1 MILYRFAHH
10 KFAHDLSGTGAKLKG
25 GRWNLT
31 GTAVVYTSSSIS
43 LALLETLANTGSFQE
58 LQLYKLMQLNLPTDA
73 AIYHIQNKNL
83 KKNWPQDFG
92 YTQWMG
98 SEIMQDK
105 NALAIACP
113 SGIVQHEVN
122 FLLNPL
128 HSDFH
133 KIRLQEVKD
142 FYFDERLFPSVYR

>member
-25 GRWNLT
+25 GRWNQT

-43 LALLETLANTGSFQE
+43 LALLETLVNTGSFQE
-58 LQLYKLMQLNLPTDA
+58 LQLCKLMQLSLPTDA
-73 AIYHIQNKNL
+73 PVYQIQNKNL
-83 KKNWPQDFG
+83 KKNWQLDFG

-98 SEIMQDK
+98 SEMIQDK
-105 NALAIACP
+105 NSLAIACP
-113 SGIVQHEVN
+113 SAVVQQEQN
-122 FLLNPL
+122 YLLNPL